1 MAYGNL
7 KADNLIFAD
16 SSNNNVDTVVPL
28 ESVAGKA
35 PLASPAFTG
44 TPTAPTAAA
53 DTNSTQIATTAYVDQ
68 ANFASTSGD
77 TFTGDV
83 TVGADTDG
91 HDVKFFGASAGK
103 YFLWDESA
111 DKVVIEGAVDL
122 NGQTNHLAGSEH
134 ILMPAGGL
142 LFQHNPGSGA
152 ENVLLMRTDYCK
164 LYADS
169 DIKFETNSAGAKVT
183 GSLEVTSSFQ
193 GTYASSSVGEK
204 FKIQR
209 VTMSGNPDTVDGRQY
224 TTYYTTMQVDD
235 AEDLFVELHENT
247 IFEIKWDNPN
257 AYANDSM
264 STTDHGRLASFK
276 PQEGVKLFYNDVKKL
291 ETTSTG
297 VDVTGELTST
307 TTFQPFVAATTT
319 VTAAVNTKYTTDTSS
334 SAFTL
339 TLPASPTVGQYVT
352 VTDIKGT
359 WATNNLTVAQNG
371 NNIQGAAAD
380 LVCNV
385 NHAHVTLIYTAD
397 ATTGWVVT

>member
-16 SSNNNVDTVVPL
+16 SNNNNVDTVVPL

-68 ANFASTSGD
+68 ANFASTTGA
-77 TFTGDV
+77 TFTGDIQLGV
-83 TVGADTDG
+83 TTDPTNPRDLDLIANG
-91 HDVKFFGASAGK
+91 HIYLG
-103 YFLWDESA
+103 DESGTHLNLIHNGIGLSYIQSTA
-111 DKVVIEGAVDL
+111 PLYIKATDLYIQEQGDSDKEWIHCL
-122 NGQTNHLAGSEH
+122 PAGSVE
-134 ILMPAGGL
+134 L
-142 LFQHNPGSGA
+142 S
-152 ENVLLMRTDYCK
+152 Y
-164 LYADS
+164 DS
-169 DIKFETNSAGAKVT
+169 NKKFETTDAGAKVT
-183 GSLEVTSSFQ
+183 GNLEVTSSFQ
-193 GTYASSSVGEK
+193 GDYASSSVGEK

-209 VTMSGNPDTVDGRQY
+209 VTMSGSPDTVDGRQY

-307 TTFQPFVAATTT
+307 TTFQPFIDGTGLA
-319 VTAAVNTKYTTDTSS
+319 TAAVNTKYTTDTSS
-334 SAFTL
+334 SAFTIQ
-339 TLPASPTVGQYVT
+339 LPASPTVGQYVT

-380 LVCNV
+380 LICNV
-385 NHAHVTLIYTAD
+385 NHAYVTLIYTAD